1 MSADLAGLS
10 NLGEDD
16 LLCRDSE
23 EPLSLHTKGA
33 SPSPYKSLGSSLNV
47 SAILEQLKRFEEI
60 EKEVKD
66 LRQLVSE

>member
-1 MSADLAGLS
+1 MSAELAGLS

-16 LLCRDSE
+16 LFWRESE
-23 EPLSLHTKGA
+23 EHSLYTKGA

-47 SAILEQLKRFEEI
+47 SAILERLKRFEEI

-66 LRQLVSE
+66 LRELVNE

>member
-33 SPSPYKSLGSSLNV
+33 SPSPYKSLASLLNV
-47 SAILEQLKRFEEI
+47 PAILEQLKRFEEI

-66 LRQLVSE
+66 LRKLVNE